1 MQEIRAAEAA
11 ARAAESRKRAEAE
24 KRAAEAAASA
34 AAALGVKQR
43 AEMDARADHLRKQR
57 DLILAQRK
65 KQREAEAAKFA
76 APAAPAPL
84 NVPAPT
90 VGMRRAAGYDASKV
104 DEPLDYRAQLSRALG
119 SGVKASLAGGEAAQ
133 AERLADLEATKAAL
147 RAEAERARM

>member
-57 DLILAQRK
+57 DLILAQRRNK
-65 KQREAEAAKFA
+65 READAFMAMGDV
-76 APAAPAPL
+76 APA
-84 NVPAPT
+84 
-90 VGMRRAAGYDASKV
+90 
-104 DEPLDYRAQLSRALG
+104 E
-119 SGVKASLAGGEAAQ
+119 SLAEITG
-133 AERLADLEATKAAL
+133 AAL
-147 RAEAERARM
+147 RDKAERARNAM